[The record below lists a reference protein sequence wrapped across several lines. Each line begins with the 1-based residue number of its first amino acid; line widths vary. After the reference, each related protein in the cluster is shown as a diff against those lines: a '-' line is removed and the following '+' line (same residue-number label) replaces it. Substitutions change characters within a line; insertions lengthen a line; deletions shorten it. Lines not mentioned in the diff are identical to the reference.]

1 MILCFHHKRQKKKKK
16 RVNYIQNKQ
25 RKKKIKSNQ
34 WNRKQTKKIDIN
46 QWNTNLV
53 VWKDNKTGKALVW
66 LMTEKK
72 KREVTN
78 WQHQEW
84 KKGYHYWFIKRVAP
98 TMVQGPTLAAA
109 YYCK

>member
-72 KREVTN
+72 K
-78 WQHQEW
+78 
-84 KKGYHYWFIKRVAP
+84 KRSHKL
-98 TMVQGPTLAAA
+98 TTSGMKEGLSLLIH
-109 YYCK
+109 